1 MLLEISCIFSLYGK
15 EEMNKN
21 YNMALFLLE
30 NIAEVSIKVLLFW
43 TLHENYAGFGKTPDD
58 IRFDTH

>member
-1 MLLEISCIFSLYGK
+1 
-15 EEMNKN
+15 MNKN

-30 NIAEVSIKVLLFW
+30 YIAKVSIKVLLFW
-43 TLHENYAGFGKTPDD
+43 NLHENYASFRKTPDD